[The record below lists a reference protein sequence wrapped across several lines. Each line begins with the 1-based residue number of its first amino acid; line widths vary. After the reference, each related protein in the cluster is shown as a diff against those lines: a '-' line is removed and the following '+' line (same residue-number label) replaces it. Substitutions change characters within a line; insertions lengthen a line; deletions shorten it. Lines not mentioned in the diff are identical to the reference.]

1 MYSIK
6 KWINESWRV
15 VMLKFKNVNFYFSK
29 YPINN
34 VDTDKI
40 VISNKVFSGKKI
52 LKILS
57 ATKVM

>member
-40 VISNKVFSGKKI
+40 VISNKVFNGKKI
-52 LKILS
+52 LKTLS
-57 ATKVM
+57 ATKIM